1 MQISKIH
8 FTPPLAQM
16 VATPR
21 VVAPQSLSVK
31 FSSSAFTTQPKVSF
45 HGRTTSFLVKNNI
58 PSSVM
63 FVVRHSPDNAPNA
76 EVAARSV
83 TEEG

>member
-1 MQISKIH
+1 
-8 FTPPLAQM
+8 M

-63 FVVRHSPDNAPNA
+63 FVVHHSSKLKNLILKIQVVVSQFHDFNL
-76 EVAARSV
+76 EFLEFDVF
-83 TEEG
+83 